1 MIQDLFLSISSPWIS
16 SQFSVGWRNSVYLS
30 GLQWELSDGW
40 NEACQLHWVL
50 TLLVAV
56 LKSLVGN
63 IRVEGFTLAHAS
75 RMASLCSLGHAF
87 GQNVLVARACARG
100 HLFISWMARE
110 WRDRKLPG
118 ITSPQHLAS
127 VIYFLPPGLT
137 PEFLQS
143 PQIASV
149 SGKQGWKYNL
159 WGSCHIET
167 VSPTTAIVS
176 SFAPSLPF
184 FSHLILC
191 VVIQYLF
198 LCLHR
203 RKVVF
208 AFRRHYI
215 LWFVHSPALPTV
227 PFLDACISLG

>member
-1 MIQDLFLSISSPWIS
+1 MSIAL
-16 SQFSVGWRNSVYLS
+16 G
-30 GLQWELSDGW
+30 
-40 NEACQLHWVL
+40 

-87 GQNVLVARACARG
+87 GQNLLVARACARG

-118 ITSPQHLAS
+118 ITSPQHLAP
-127 VIYFLPPGLT
+127 VIYFLPSGLT

-149 SGKQGWKYNL
+149 SGKQG
-159 WGSCHIET
+159 
-167 VSPTTAIVS
+167 
-176 SFAPSLPF
+176 
-184 FSHLILC
+184 
-191 VVIQYLF
+191 
-198 LCLHR
+198 
-203 RKVVF
+203 
-208 AFRRHYI
+208 
-215 LWFVHSPALPTV
+215 
-227 PFLDACISLG
+227 